1 MPLSIFDLDN
11 TLLAG
16 DSDYEW
22 GEFLIKEGVVDRE
35 AHAAAND
42 RFLRDYEAGR
52 LDIDEFLTF
61 QLQPLAGRSVAEM
74 AILHRRYMEDR
85 IEPLILPAAIEL
97 VEKCRAAG
105 DELLIIT
112 ATNRFITG
120 PIAERFGI
128 GQLLATEAEIVDGY
142 YTGRSTD
149 TPCFQEGKVKRLH
162 AWLSGQGRDYDLAAS
177 AFYSDSHN
185 DLPLLELVGHPCA
198 VDPDPVLAR
207 VAKERSW
214 PTISLRDQAQP

>member
-42 RFLRDYEAGR
+42 RFLRDYKAGR

-74 AILHRRYMEDR
+74 
-85 IEPLILPAAIEL
+85 PAAIEL